1 MHDHKATHPGIASCL
16 TCLLVALAGVC
27 LALVGLAA
35 FLATRPPPTPP
46 RPATLQGDP
55 TPGPTPQVEREPLPL
70 VVQPSPPSSP
80 LASPPSS
87 PPPKPTAQGE
97 PTPGPTPQAE
107 REPLPSV
114 VQPSPSSSPLAS
126 PPSSPT
132 PAQPPTATPTPLDFS
147 AIRADL
153 QAQGQELAFV
163 KIGFHVGPGG
173 NQAGLDQ
180 YLEAMAAAGVPSFV
194 KCADDYTWCLHAL
207 NYDPNSTTVFRLTGS
222 ALELPDYTLSAEL
235 SAEYHWAR
243 ILEALPPEF
252 DQRTWLEIMNEPYKE
267 HADWL
272 GRFALHIAQLA
283 LRDGYRWAAFG
294 WSSGEPEPEHW
305 ETPAM
310 LEFLN
315 LASQYPDQ
323 IAIAL
328 HEYSYSLDTVGN
340 MYPYLI
346 GRFQALFRICDQ
358 HGIPRPTVL
367 ITEWGWEA
375 HSMPPVDR
383 AMDDIA
389 WASRLYA
396 AYPQVRG
403 AAIWYLGGGYDQIT
417 DQTQQL
423 IAPMREYALW
433 TYFVIE
439 PDPWPI
445 DPSLFQP

>member
-1 MHDHKATHPGIASCL
+1 VHDQQAIRPSLASCL
-16 TCLLVALAGVC
+16 TCLFAALAGVFLT
-27 LALVGLAA
+27 LAGLAV
-35 FLATRPPPTPP
+35 FLATQTPPTPS
-46 RPATLQGDP
+46 RPSTPQGSPTPNPTLQAEGE
-55 TPGPTPQVEREPLPL
+55 PQPP

-80 LASPPSS
+80 LARPS
-87 PPPKPTAQGE
+87 AQGS
-97 PTPGPTPQAE
+97 PTPDPTPHAE
-107 REPLPSV
+107 GEPLPSV
-114 VQPSPSSSPLAS
+114 VQPSPL
-126 PPSSPT
+126 SSPT
-132 PAQPPTATPTPLDFS
+132 PAQSPTITPTPLDFN

-153 QAQGQELAFV
+153 QAQGKELAFV

-173 NQAGLDQ
+173 NHAGLDQ
-180 YLEAMAAAGVPSFV
+180 YLEAMAAAEVPSFV
-194 KCADDYTWCLHAL
+194 KCVDDYTWCLQAL
-207 NYDPNSTTVFRLTGS
+207 DDDPNSTTVFRLTGS
-222 ALELPDYTLSAEL
+222 ALELPVYTLPAEQSAEL
-235 SAEYHWAR
+235 HWAR

-252 DQRTWLEIMNEPYKE
+252 DRRTWLELMNEPYKE
-267 HADWL
+267 RADWL
-272 GRFALHIAQLA
+272 GRFALHISQLA

-305 ETPAM
+305 EAPAM
-310 LEFLN
+310 LEFLD

-328 HEYSYSLDTVGN
+328 HEYSYSMDTVDN

-375 HSMPPVDR
+375 HAMPPVDQ
-383 AMDDIA
+383 AMEDIT

-403 AAIWYLGGGYDQIT
+403 AAIWYLGGGYDQIA
-417 DQTQQL
+417 DQAQQL
-423 IAPMREYALW
+423 IAPMREYAVW

-439 PDPWPI
+439 PDQRPI

>member
-1 MHDHKATHPGIASCL
+1 MHDDQTKRSSVACL
-16 TCLLVALAGVC
+16 TCLFAALAGMC
-27 LALVGLAA
+27 LTLAGLAT

-46 RPATLQGDP
+46 TSIAQGDP
-55 TPGPTPQVEREPLPL
+55 TPTPQAGREPLPS
-70 VVQPSPPSSP
+70 VVLPSPLSSPLASPIAQGAPTPTPQAGREPLPSVVLPSPPSSP
-80 LASPPSS
+80 LASPTS
-87 PPPKPTAQGE
+87 PPTPTQ
-97 PTPGPTPQAE
+97 
-107 REPLPSV
+107 L
-114 VQPSPSSSPLAS
+114 
-126 PPSSPT
+126 
-132 PAQPPTATPTPLDFS
+132 PTATPTPLDFN
-147 AIRADL
+147 AIRAGL

-173 NQAGLDQ
+173 NQAGLDR
-180 YLEAMAAAGVPSFV
+180 YLEALAAAGVPSFV
-194 KCADDYTWCLHAL
+194 KCVDDYTWCLQAL
-207 NYDPNSTTVFRLTGS
+207 NDDPNSTTVFRLTGG
-222 ALELPDYTLSAEL
+222 ALELPDYKLPAEQSAEH
-235 SAEYHWAR
+235 HWAR
-243 ILEALPPEF
+243 VLEALPPEF
-252 DQRTWLEIMNEPYKE
+252 DRRTWIELMNEPYKE

-310 LEFLN
+310 LEFLA

-328 HEYSYSLDTVGN
+328 HEYSYSSDTVSHL
-340 MYPYLI
+340 YPYLI

-358 HGIPRPTVL
+358 HGIPRSTVL

-375 HSMPPVDR
+375 RAMPPVDQ

-417 DQTQQL
+417 DQVQQL

-433 TYFVIE
+433 TYFIIE
-439 PDPWPI
+439 PDQRPI